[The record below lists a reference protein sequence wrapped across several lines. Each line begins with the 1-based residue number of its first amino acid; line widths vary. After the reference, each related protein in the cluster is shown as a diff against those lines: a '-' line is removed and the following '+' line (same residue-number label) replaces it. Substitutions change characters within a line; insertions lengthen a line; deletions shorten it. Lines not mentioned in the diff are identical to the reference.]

1 MEMKEIREWKEGGNV
16 RELRNYGMD
25 GWMDWLEGKKK
36 GGKYDE
42 RNEEMMYEGLVGW
55 MEGRK

>member
-1 MEMKEIREWKEGGNV
+1 
-16 RELRNYGMD
+16 MD
-25 GWMDWLEGKKK
+25 GWIDWKEKK
-36 GGKYDE
+36 GRKQYDE